1 MNPKQDPNTPKYN
14 TTSGLLTDYGK
25 SLGLKEVNSA
35 ITGADLAP
43 QPKMKLPEPKAT
55 QPADFN
61 LPETMSETDKEIAKI
76 KAQKSTSES
85 EISTLFQD
93 IGLTKGKEAQYV
105 TDAGGDKAEKDYNKY
120 KADLLTEQTANR
132 RAIERLQ
139 KNNPRGLFGGG
150 LEQEVSRL
158 ERESLSK
165 QADIAILGNA
175 AKGDFDTAL
184 SIAKRKVESELAPLQ
199 AQLDA
204 KKFVYENNKDL
215 FSKAELS
222 TLDTLIK
229 ADERKITNEADRL
242 EKGNEMIINALSQ
255 GAGQSTTEKAKQ
267 LLANGGSVVEVAT
280 SLGKYAG
287 DFLGNEIKRASLA
300 KTNAEI
306 NKIASEIKSLNTP
319 IDTNGLPNT
328 TTGFVT
334 KLMASAK
341 NEKDL
346 DASERQS
353 LSKARTVIGQL
364 DSLQTN
370 IAGQNKTGFIK
381 GRVNNFMESVGL
393 DADVGTIN
401 AQLQAVVPNLA
412 RGTYGEVGVLT
423 DNDIANYRKT
433 LPRLDR
439 PADQNDA
446 VLALTLKTVLN
457 SIENTLASAA
467 NSNVNVSGWTQDYVK
482 IKNQINT
489 IEDRIGVSKEA
500 VNALIL
506 EDKTLVEPIKE
517 MYQQGLT
524 DGEILEA
531 LNAR

>member
-1 MNPKQDPNTPKYN
+1 MDTNKLTQDPNTPKYDR
-14 TTSGLLTDYGK
+14 TSGLLTDYGK
-25 SLGLKEVNSA
+25 SLGLKETNSV

-43 QPKMKLPEPKAT
+43 VALMNLPTPKAT
-55 QPADFN
+55 QPTDVT
-61 LPETMSETDKEIAKI
+61 LPEVTTPADKERARL
-76 KAQKSTSES
+76 ASG
-85 EISTLFQD
+85 ISSLLQN
-93 IGLTKGKEAQYV
+93 IGATQGKEAQYA
-105 TDAGGDKAEKDYNKY
+105 TEAGADKAQQEYDKF
-120 KADLLTEQTANR
+120 ASQLEAEQLSNR
-132 RAIERLQ
+132 RAIENLQ
-139 KNNPRGLFGGG
+139 KNNPQGLFGGG
-150 LEQEVSRL
+150 LEQETARL

-175 AKGDFDTAL
+175 AKGRFDTAM
-184 SIAKRKVESELAPLQ
+184 SIAKRKVDSELAPLK
-199 AQLDA
+199 AELDA
-204 KKFVYENNKDL
+204 KKFIYENNKDL

-229 ADERKITNEADRL
+229 ADEKKVTDETTRL

-255 GAGQSTTEKAKQ
+255 GANSSSVEKAKQ
-267 LLANGGSVVEVAT
+267 ILSQGGSVVAVAS

-306 NKIASEIKSLNTP
+306 KKIASEIKSTGTV
-319 IDTNGLPNT
+319 IDTTGLPNT
-328 TTGFVT
+328 TNGFIT

-346 DASERQS
+346 DATERQS

-381 GRVNNFMESVGL
+381 GNVNNLLESVGL
-393 DADVGTIN
+393 NSDVGTIN

-439 PADQNDA
+439 PKDQNDA

-457 SIENTLASAA
+457 SIENTLSTAS
-467 NSNVNVSGWTQDYVK
+467 NSNINVSGWTQDYLKV
-482 IKNQINT
+482 KNQINA
-489 IEDRIGVSKEA
+489 IEDRIGVTKEA
-500 VNALIL
+500 VNNLIL
-506 EDKTLVEPIKE
+506 QDKTLVEPIKE
-517 MYQQGLT
+517 MYKQGLT

-531 LNAR
+531 LNGR